1 MQQWIKFTTPLASWW
16 SDGVL
21 VLPRRCAPLC
31 RYRGRIYESADCSRA
46 GIFAMRNFSVG
57 FLEQIVLG
65 TRMVWVS
72 RRTGSIS
79 GIEPTLMT
87 SAIISRKL
95 DYTEFAMYRCTKPPT
110 HSAGGGY

>member
-21 VLPRRCAPLC
+21 VLPRRCATLC
-31 RYRGRIYESADCSRA
+31 RYRGRIYENADCSRA

-57 FLEQIVLG
+57 LLEQIVLG
-65 TRMVWVS
+65 TRMVWVC

-79 GIEPTLMT
+79 GLAPPLMT
-87 SAIISRKL
+87 SAISRRKL
-95 DYTEFAMYRCTKPPT
+95 AYTDLA
-110 HSAGGGY
+110 